1 MNEKIHDAQGSGYE
15 IHSALLALVKKVEH
29 ISINSWKKGQDRL

>member
-15 IHSALLALVKKVEH
+15 IHSAFIGTGEK
-29 ISINSWKKGQDRL
+29 SWTY